1 MSLTKDEKE
10 IITKTHDK
18 VTELTAILL
27 GSRGDNGLIGE
38 VRRNTGGLNKLR
50 RNFWL
55 LVGVLAGSGVI
66 GAGIAQIMG

>member
-1 MSLTKDEKE
+1 MSLTKAEKE

-27 GSRGDNGLIGE
+27 GSRGDNGLIGD
-38 VRRNTGGLNKLR
+38 VRRLANSHYKLR

-55 LVGVLAGSGVI
+55 LVGVLVGSGVI
-66 GAGIAQIMG
+66 GAGIAQITG